1 MRWLDMWGWGGVG
14 RSGTHMAGRLR
25 HTVFNAGFFA
35 LVTGGGGGSVLYL
48 LIGALVFWVKDGAIA
63 VMCIAIALIVW
74 ITPERWWRGQ
84 LLEWADA
91 VGLAGYAVF
100 GTAKAMAWGVPPAP
114 ALLMGVITG
123 RSAERRGGKACG
135 STGRCRWSPYH

>member
-1 MRWLDMWGWGGVG
+1 
-14 RSGTHMAGRLR
+14 
-25 HTVFNAGFFA
+25 
-35 LVTGGGGGSVLYL
+35 
-48 LIGALVFWVKDGAIA
+48 
-63 VMCIAIALIVW
+63 MCIAIALSGW

-123 RSAERRGGKACG
+123 CVGGTIRDILAGVPSIIMRPEIYVTAAALASGLYLLLIWAGAGTRSEEHTSELQSLMRISYAVFCLKKNK
-135 STGRCRWSPYH
+135 